1 MCFNVYFLSSK
12 INNYANFSY
21 ISKLSS
27 ETGQKDV
34 ENSDTPIDSSKNPTT
49 HVRSQIGELRLI
61 SMYCLGCAVDI
72 NVFSQSDV
80 STVEGFA

>member
-1 MCFNVYFLSSK
+1 MCFNVYFWSSK
-12 INNYANFSY
+12 INNYAIFSY

-49 HVRSQIGELRLI
+49 QVKRQNLYEFLSSVVQCLQIHN
-61 SMYCLGCAVDI
+61 AH
-72 NVFSQSDV
+72 
-80 STVEGFA
+80 

>member
-49 HVRSQIGELRLI
+49 HVKRQDLYEFLSSVVQCLQIHN
-61 SMYCLGCAVDI
+61 AH
-72 NVFSQSDV
+72 
-80 STVEGFA
+80 